1 LSPTLPHPI
10 FADHTFPSEH
20 DLKPS
25 DVTLLARIL
34 LRTSHTTTARD
45 LLLAAAKLRHEPAV
59 FLVIQEALRR
69 GSLGAPGVDYTYR
82 TTFKTL
88 VETGHPKA
96 LYLEAQL
103 CERQGNNDR
112 ALNLYE
118 KLVAGNTEDA
128 SSENDVDYGAAWLAI
143 SRLRARKGDRAGV
156 RKAIERAAFRFE
168 NPAAYYQLAKVFT
181 SPSVAEYEGYLLKA
195 AASGEVRAAHELGV
209 LYVSQSQGRDPVDD
223 RRVAK
228 TKVTS
233 VKGTTEE
240 ETPKPEGKLAVDS
253 KVAIEKRKVAGQWF
267 ALGADAGLTGS
278 QVYLAALLHK
288 LGKVEEGLQ
297 WLQVATNT
305 KDFQGWI
312 KVIGYLREHW
322 DLAHS
327 DFSRM
332 DIEGIR

>member
-1 LSPTLPHPI
+1 LSHTIPHPI
-10 FADHTFPSEH
+10 IANYTFPPEH

-45 LLLAAAKLRHEPAV
+45 LLLAAAKLRDEPAI

-69 GSLGAPGVDYTYR
+69 GSLGAPGVDFIYR
-82 TTFKTL
+82 TTFKIL
-88 VETGHPKA
+88 VEKSHPKA

-112 ALNLYE
+112 ALALYE
-118 KLVAGNTEDA
+118 KLVARDTEDA
-128 SSENDVDYGAAWLAI
+128 SSENDVDYGTAWMAI
-143 SRLRARKGDRAGV
+143 SKLRARKGDRAGV
-156 RKAIERAAFRFE
+156 GKAIERAAFRFE

-181 SPSVAEYEGYLLKA
+181 SPSTAEYEGFLLKA

-209 LYVSQSQGRDPVDD
+209 LYFSQSQGRVPVDD
-223 RRVAK
+223 RGASN
-228 TKVTS
+228 TKVVG
-233 VKGTTEE
+233 VKGKTGE
-240 ETPKPEGKLAVDS
+240 ETRGREEMLAVDS
-253 KVAIEKRKVAGQWF
+253 KAAIEKRKLARQWF

-288 LGKVEEGLQ
+288 LGKLEEGLK
-297 WLQVATNT
+297 WLQAARNS
-305 KDFQGWI
+305 KDSQTWV
-312 KVIGYLREHW
+312 KVINHLREHW
-322 DLAHS
+322 DLADS
-327 DFSRM
+327 DFSHV